1 MDLDEAARELYGLA
15 PEDFTSAR
23 NKLADQARADGDAAA
38 GKAIRELKKPTLAAW
53 LANQLV
59 RAEADRID
67 ELVQLGDD
75 LRDAHASRDG
85 DRMRELTSQRI
96 SLVRDLGRAAR
107 DLARKSGRKVTDT
120 VGDRLAETLD
130 AASVDTDAARLL
142 GTGRL
147 TSALRHVGFGV
158 VDESGEPAEVTP
170 ISTARDRRTNGRQT
184 TKTTKTAKT
193 AKKQTQAD
201 KRAEERRRKEAR
213 EKLERA
219 EAELAEAEKAREQAE
234 AELDANEHH
243 VEDMRTAVE
252 RLTDELEK
260 VRAELERAEHRT
272 GSLERALTKAGR
284 AASTAR
290 RRRDALAED

>member
-1 MDLDEAARELYGLA
+1 MNLDEAARELYGLA

-23 NKLADQARADGDAAA
+23 NKLADQAKADGDHAAS
-38 GKAIRELKKPTLAAW
+38 KAIRELKKPTLAAW

-67 ELVQLGDD
+67 DLVQLGDD

-107 DLARKSGRKVTDT
+107 DLAKKSGHKVTDT

-130 AASVDTDAARLL
+130 AASVDAEAARLL

-170 ISTARDRRTNGRQT
+170 ISTARERRATGR
-184 TKTTKTAKT
+184 KAAKPGR
-193 AKKQTQAD
+193 QTQAD

-213 EKLERA
+213 EKLDRA
-219 EAELAEAEKAREQAE
+219 EAELAEAEEARAQAE

-260 VRAELERAEHRT
+260 AKAELERAEHRT
-272 GSLERALTKAGR
+272 GSLERALTKASR
-284 AASTAR
+284 AATTAR
-290 RRRDALAED
+290 RRRDALSDD

>member
-1 MDLDEAARELYGLA
+1 MGVDLDEAAQELYGLA

-23 NKLADQARADGDAAA
+23 NKLADQAKADGDAAA
-38 GKAIRELKKPTLAAW
+38 SKAIRELKKPTLAAW

-67 ELVQLGDD
+67 DLIQLGDD

-107 DLARKSGRKVTDT
+107 DLAKKSGHKITDT

-170 ISTARDRRTNGRQT
+170 ISTARERRANGKKASKKQAGRRTED
-184 TKTTKTAKT
+184 
-193 AKKQTQAD
+193 D
-201 KRAEERRRKEAR
+201 KRAEEHRRKEAQ

-219 EAELAEAEKAREQAE
+219 EAELAEAEEAREQAE

-252 RLTDELEK
+252 RLTDDLEK
-260 VRAELERAEHRT
+260 AQAELERAEHRT
-272 GSLERALTKAGR
+272 GSLERALTKAAR
-284 AASTAR
+284 TATTAR
-290 RRRDALAED
+290 RRRDSLAED

>member
-1 MDLDEAARELYGLA
+1 MDLDEAAWELYSLPPG
-15 PEDFTSAR
+15 DFTSAR
-23 NKLADQARADGDAAA
+23 NKLADRARADGDAAA
-38 GKAIRELKKPTLAAW
+38 SKAIRELKKPTLAAW

-59 RAEADRID
+59 RAEEDRVD

-107 DLARKSGRKVTDT
+107 ELAKKSGHKVTDT

-130 AASVDTDAARLL
+130 AASVDADAAGLL
-142 GTGRL
+142 RTGRL

-170 ISTARDRRTNGRQT
+170 ISTARERRATGK
-184 TKTTKTAKT
+184 KTTK
-193 AKKQTQAD
+193 KQAPARKRTQAD

-219 EAELAEAEKAREQAE
+219 EAELAEAEEARAQAE

-260 VRAELERAEHRT
+260 ARAELERAEHRT
-272 GSLERALTKAGR
+272 GSLERALTRASR
-284 AASTAR
+284 AATTAR
-290 RRRDALAED
+290 RRRDALAEE